1 MCFESAKEVSLFLRA
16 TQYVVCVLL
25 VFVHVHPFMYVCLH
39 VYCWQVCVHERVH
52 VCAYLCVCVWYVY
65 VHVHVYTCVHVCVC
79 VSVSSILVH

>member
-39 VYCWQVCVHERVH
+39 VFAHACEHICVNGQLKSPILTLKITLSCPFIGFIEP
-52 VCAYLCVCVWYVY
+52 
-65 VHVHVYTCVHVCVC
+65 
-79 VSVSSILVH
+79 VSLS